1 MITKS
6 GKSAF
11 KGLLCLPLLCSTML
25 FGQIDGRTN
34 RSNFDWSGL
43 EFLSLD
49 VAPQNAALGGASVA
63 NPKGGFLTNP
73 ALLGSQQNRL
83 EVSLQYS
90 PWLRALGIPS
100 IHYAALK
107 AGFRLNEKHAI
118 GLTYQHFAY
127 LDPIDFGFGSTSEPF
142 SQFSPRI
149 FYAQNL
155 PNVHWGISV
164 GYVQAGND
172 HGPEILKSSK
182 GLSFSGGLSV
192 KRQFWGAEWI
202 FASSITDWGPRHL
215 VEAVHSNYR
224 DYYHYL
230 PTSFRI
236 GGQTIIPREKAHFHI
251 LYQFEHLLVP
261 RNLDSVNSGWIAP
274 FYSIQDAPQGEN
286 WKEWQAKL
294 GLEWSEIALGERL
307 DLALRLG
314 WWYESQD
321 QGGRNLISSGLG
333 FSTRN
338 LSLDAAYWIPLNQ
351 NHPLQNTFMLSLAYA
366 WNTPS

>member
-118 GLTYQHFAY
+118 GLTYQHFH
-127 LDPIDFGFGSTSEPF
+127 LWDQLSGGLGDSEPF
-142 SQFSPRI
+142 SQFSPRLY
-149 FYAQNL
+149 YAQQQANIS
-155 PNVHWGISV
+155 WGVSL
-164 GYVQAGND
+164 GYVEAANINGAKFYKNNR
-172 HGPEILKSSK
+172 
-182 GLSFSGGLSV
+182 GLSV
-192 KRQFWGAEWI
+192 SGGISTHQKWGGLDWI
-202 FASSITDWGPRHL
+202 LALSISDYGPRQL
-215 VEAVHSNYR
+215 AEAVSPFIQNR
-224 DYYHYL
+224 YHYL
-230 PTSFRI
+230 PTTFRI
-236 GGQTIIPREKAHFHI
+236 GGQTIIPREKAHFHL

-261 RNLDSVNSGWIAP
+261 RNLDSINSGWIAP

-333 FSTRN
+333 FSTQN
-338 LSLDAAYWIPLNQ
+338 LSFDAAYWIPLNQ
-351 NHPLQNTFMLSLAYA
+351 NHPLQNTFMLSLGYA
-366 WNTPS
+366 WNTRS